1 MDNQE
6 STSDDYIEIADKVR
20 SGEYFRDAHNMVDL
34 DIHDPMSDRYWY
46 VFLTLLSLLIVMISY
61 VAWQEFY
68 PLKPRIPFIFATNN
82 IVDDYPRIK
91 SLLAYHN
98 ESPDVALRRYLVQ
111 HYVKLREEYDATTF
125 DKSHNAVQS
134 LSTKDVLQEYE
145 DYIAPTNPE
154 SPIALYQRHTQRKI
168 NIKSTEVIEKE
179 PVKKHG
185 DIGDYAMRVVYEATL
200 LHNDNVSEPA
210 LFEANIA
217 FKYKNIKLNT
227 ETGKIEPYGF
237 IITSYHTKSL

>member
-1 MDNQE
+1 MDNNE
-6 STSDDYIEIADKVR
+6 STSDDYMEIADKVR
-20 SGEYFRDAHNMVDL
+20 SGEYFRDAQAMVDL
-34 DIHDPMSDRYWY
+34 DINDPMSDRYWY
-46 VFLTLLSLLIVMISY
+46 IFLTVLSLIIVMISY

-82 IVDDYPRIK
+82 IVDDYPRIR
-91 SLLAYHN
+91 SLLDYHN
-98 ESPDVALRRYLVQ
+98 ENPDVALRRYLVQ

-125 DKSHNAVQS
+125 DRNHNAVQS

-145 DYIAPTNPE
+145 NYIVPTNPE
-154 SPIALYQRHTQRKI
+154 SPISLYQRHTQRKI
-168 NIKSTEVIEKE
+168 NIVSTEIIENHD
-179 PVKKHG
+179 KKQG
-185 DIGDYAMRVVYEATL
+185 DIGDYSMRVVFEATL
-200 LHNDNVSEPA
+200 KRNDNVSEPT
-210 LFEANIA
+210 LYEANIA